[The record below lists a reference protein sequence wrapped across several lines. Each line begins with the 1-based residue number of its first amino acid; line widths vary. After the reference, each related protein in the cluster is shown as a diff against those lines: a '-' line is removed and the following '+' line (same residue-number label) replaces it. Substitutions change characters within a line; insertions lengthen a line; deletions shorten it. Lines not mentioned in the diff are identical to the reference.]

1 MLRTIDTEK
10 CIGCGSC
17 FKSCPLDV
25 YRLNTHQ
32 EKASPCAAICPIGT
46 DMRSY
51 IHLLQQGKHFEAA
64 EELLQYNPMPLIT
77 CRVCP
82 HFCEKA
88 CTRAKIDAAVNIPAL
103 EDYLGHWIIEHAPY
117 VPEIS
122 RAGKIAVIGSGA
134 AGLSAAYFMR
144 MHGCTVVVYE
154 KEKTL
159 GGQLCD
165 KVPAEILTAQI
176 EWFKRCGIE
185 FITGTAV
192 GDTEALTIQKLRE
205 EHHVKAVIIA
215 TGKDTAG
222 NFKSVIDVVDNKID
236 AAPVT
241 LATRTKTVYAAGAVH
256 GASHDP
262 AHEVYDAREAAYSV
276 HRFLDGWDLLESRP
290 VKKREVAQMP
300 VEKLFPYNKELPTGT
315 LPAVPRN
322 EAAPNTIYDYETMIF
337 EANRCV
343 TCGAKAE
350 AAFKNDCMSC
360 YLCEISC
367 PENAIVIDPIKERQP
382 RIIEFEREG
391 V

>member
-1 MLRTIDTEK
+1 MLRSIDTEK

-17 FKSCPLDV
+17 FKSCSFDV

-32 EKASPCAAICPIGT
+32 EKASPCSAICPVGT

-51 IHLLQQGKHFEAA
+51 MHLLQQGRHFDAA
-64 EELLQYNPMPLIT
+64 KELLQYNPMPLLT

-82 HFCEKA
+82 HYCEKA
-88 CTRAKIDAAVNIPAL
+88 CTRAKIDASVNIPAM
-103 EDYLGHWIIEHAPY
+103 EDYLGHWIIEHEPS

-144 MHGCTVVVYE
+144 MHGCSVVVYE
-154 KEKTL
+154 KEEKL

-165 KVPAEILTAQI
+165 KVSSEILSAQI

-185 FITGTAV
+185 FVTGTAV
-192 GDTEALTIQKLRE
+192 GDNEALTIQKLRE
-205 EHHVKAVIIA
+205 DYVKAVIIA

-222 NFKSVIDVVDNKID
+222 NFKSVIDVADNKID
-236 AAPVT
+236 ADAVS
-241 LATRTKTVYAAGAVH
+241 LATRTNGIFAAGAVH

-262 AHEVYDAREAAYSV
+262 AHEVCDGREAAFSAY
-276 HRFLDGWDLLESRP
+276 RFLNGWDLLESRP
-290 VKKREVAQMP
+290 VKKREIATMP
-300 VEKLFPYNKELPTGT
+300 VEKLFRYNQELPIGT
-315 LPAVPRN
+315 LPASPRN
-322 EAAPNTIYDYETMIF
+322 EAAPNTIYDYETMIL

-350 AAFKNDCMSC
+350 AAYKNDCMTC
-360 YLCEISC
+360 YFCEIAC
-367 PENAIVIDPIKERQP
+367 PVNAIIVDPIKEKQP
-382 RIIEFEREG
+382 RTIEFEREG